1 MRKPQWTSSRN
12 VKKSCEP
19 SQWGFPFF
27 SDAYWC
33 SMSIVLRR
41 RNESCNTFFIML
53 IVRYLLNSLP
63 LSVEI
68 NLQLLTHVSNKT
80 KTETFS
86 RSSRQLHWC
95 TLHTDPPNSKSGD
108 CVVIIFNFCT
118 RSSDGGG
125 GGGGSRCPMGCPE
138 NFLFASDI
146 RDTSEFTICNSNLP
160 SWKQNSLIHPLI

>member
-1 MRKPQWTSSRN
+1 MYVSFTAGYLFCEVWDWTSSKLENRRKKWEN
-12 VKKSCEP
+12 LSELVQETSRKSCEP

-27 SDAYWC
+27 SDAFWC

-86 RSSRQLHWC
+86 RSSRQLNWC

-108 CVVIIFNFCT
+108 ELTDNLTYCVVIRDYRGTKRI
-118 RSSDGGG
+118 SSK
-125 GGGGSRCPMGCPE
+125 E
-138 NFLFASDI
+138 N
-146 RDTSEFTICNSNLP
+146 
-160 SWKQNSLIHPLI
+160 